1 MDNDTNLAIDPETG
15 YLKYPER
22 PKQLPD
28 ESEYPREYTVKVF
41 SKKEIDDYRYYRSI
55 RGYSLSR
62 LEKGEVNILLD
73 DGTIKAKP
81 GWIPNESG
89 LIFRSMKIGL
99 VKTSGW
105 SVVERNTGISLMP
118 SVKIEKE
125 PIGQLSFNFT
135 SSDTKTKKATGS
147 NREKA
152 LELASSHLKTF
163 TNEQW
168 IEIQEKLIDTL
179 AGIEYELIRTPEQE
193 RIESEWGDKCGEVND
208 ANNLKRDTHNFL
220 VTYKNLRV
228 HQHSKD
234 RPPMTEKNGM
244 IRVAKKLNPK
254 KKTKFFFAQEEYGNA
269 IEVEG
274 IILPIDIN
282 GLTELKDL
290 IIVKGDQFKDTP
302 VEEMHTK
309 SKYYV
314 YDPYM
319 GLACTGV
326 STSLKGAKE
335 SALKHLMIRVTP
347 KSINGFNARIQS
359 HNEKILAAQSG
370 KDITHF
376 L

>member
-1 MDNDTNLAIDPETG
+1 MDNDTNLDIDPETG
-15 YLKYPER
+15 YFKYPER
-22 PKQLPD
+22 PEQLPD
-28 ESEYPREYTVKVF
+28 ESEYPRKYTVKVF
-41 SKKEIDDYRYYRSI
+41 SKKEIDEYRYYRSI

-62 LEKGEVNILLD
+62 LEKGEVNVLLD
-73 DGTIKAKP
+73 DGTTEAKP

-89 LIFRSMKIGL
+89 LIFRSMQIGL
-99 VKTSGW
+99 VKTTGW
-105 SVVERNTGISLMP
+105 SIVERNTGISLMP

-125 PIGQLSFNFT
+125 PIGQLSFDFT
-135 SSDTKTKKATGS
+135 PSETKTKKATGS
-147 NREKA
+147 NRDKA
-152 LELASSHLKTF
+152 LTLASNYVAAF
-163 TNEQW
+163 TKQQW

-193 RIESEWGDKCGEVND
+193 AIENEWEEKCGKVND

-234 RPPMTEKNGM
+234 RPLMTEKNGLV
-244 IRVAKKLNPK
+244 RVAEKLNPK
-254 KKTKFFFAQEEYGNA
+254 KKIKFFFGQEDYGNA

-274 IILPIDIN
+274 VLLPIDID

-290 IIVKGDQFKDTP
+290 VIVKGDQFKNTP

-319 GLACTGV
+319 GLACTAV

-335 SALKHLMIRVTP
+335 SALERLMIRVTP
-347 KSINGFNARIQS
+347 ESINGFNARIQL

-370 KDITHF
+370 KDITHY